1 MIEASAGIAE
11 LGRRVIVHGRDLHHD
26 LLGMSFVEYTLFAI
40 TGRSFEPRV
49 GRVLERLFVSSGYP
63 DARIWCNRIAGY
75 LGSARVDV
83 GLALSAAVAASNS
96 VGYGFRALRGAYA
109 VQSELQQAGGD
120 RERWLEQALFE
131 RRVLAGYGRPVHGT
145 DERIPA
151 TLKILA
157 DAELKAGPALR
168 SAFWLHDELSA
179 RKGIQMNVAAAWAA
193 LALDFGLSGAE
204 FETLFTLVFAPGYL
218 AVYHDQRR
226 RPALA
231 FLAGHQT
238 SQAVQA
244 R

>member
-1 MIEASAGIAE
+1 
-11 LGRRVIVHGRDLHHD
+11 
-26 LLGMSFVEYTLFAI
+26 MSFIEYALFAI
-40 TGRSFEPRV
+40 TGRNFEARV
-49 GRVLERLFVSSGYP
+49 GRVFERLFVSSGYP

-75 LGSARVDV
+75 LASARVDP

-109 VQSELQQAGGD
+109 VQVELARAGD
-120 RERWLEQALFE
+120 ERASWLELMLAE
-131 RRVLAGYGRPVHGT
+131 RRVLAGYGRPIHGS

-157 DAELKAGPALR
+157 DHALVAGPALR
-168 SAFWLHDELSA
+168 GAFWLHDELTA

-193 LALDFGLSGAE
+193 IALDLGLSGPE

-218 AVYHDQRR
+218 AVYLDQRQ
-226 RPALA
+226 RPPLS

-238 SQAVQA
+238 RGVE
-244 R
+244 

>member
-1 MIEASAGIAE
+1 LIEASAGIAE
-11 LGRRVIVHGRDLHHD
+11 LGRRVIVRGRDLHHD
-26 LLGMSFVEYTLFAI
+26 CLGMSFVEYVLFAI
-40 TGRSFEPRV
+40 TGRDFEPRI
-49 GRVLERLFVSSGYP
+49 GRVFERLFVSTGYP

-75 LGSARVDV
+75 LGSARVDA

-109 VQSELQQAGGD
+109 VQLELESAGTD
-120 RERWLEQALFE
+120 RERWLERALAE
-131 RRVLAGYGRPVHGT
+131 RRVLSGYGRPIHGS

-151 TLKILA
+151 TLEILN
-157 DAELKAGPALR
+157 DAGLKAGPALR
-168 SAFWLHDELSA
+168 RAFWLHDELSA

-218 AVYHDQRR
+218 AVYLDQRTR
-226 RPALA
+226 APLA

-238 SQAVQA
+238 MGGGAV
-244 R
+244 